1 MNVKVQTDVFQSSL
15 LQAIMKELP
24 VYDGSISS
32 GGRISYASQEPW
44 LFVGT
49 VRENILFG
57 QPYIPEK
64 YQEVVRVCA
73 LQKDFDMFRHGDK
86 TLVGEKGI
94 SLSGGQRARINL
106 ARYVRKQKLLLLLL
120 LLLLSNFSLLSFGWE
135 IFAYPGM

>member
-1 MNVKVQTDVFQSSL
+1 MKVQTDMFQSSL

-24 VYDGSISS
+24 VYNGSIST
-32 GGRISYASQEPW
+32 GGSISYASQEPW

-64 YQEVVRVCA
+64 YKEVVRVCA

-106 ARYVRKQKLLLLLL
+106 ARYVGQQT

-135 IFAYPGM
+135 IFTYPGMQ